1 MTHRW
6 RRYDQPDVHV
16 VTPAKAG
23 GRQIL
28 RGVYREQSEILRC
41 AQNDSDSAQ
50 NDSERGLAQTLQ
62 FRSARREERIHGR
75 WSMLSGDDSS
85 R

>member
-41 AQNDSDSAQ
+41 AQNDS
-50 NDSERGLAQTLQ
+50 ERGLAQTLQ

>member
-1 MTHRW
+1 MTHGW
-6 RRYDQPDVHV
+6 RRYDQPATHV

-23 GRQIL
+23 GRQIF

-41 AQNDSDSAQ
+41 AQNDSG
-50 NDSERGLAQTLQ
+50 RGLAQTLQ